1 MNTTPG
7 KLRSYPGRR
16 LLVLALLSLVT
27 LLLTWRAVDLQVFN
41 KNFLQGEGNARHLRV
56 IPVAAHRGMI
66 TDRNGDPL
74 AISTPVDSVW
84 ANPQLM
90 VSARASLP
98 KLAKLLSLDE
108 KQLQQHVAA
117 RMDKEFIYLKRR
129 INPDVARQVM
139 ALGVPGISLQRE
151 YRRYYP
157 AGEVTAQVLGFT
169 GIDDAGQEGLE
180 LSYNE
185 WLGGVPGSKRV
196 LKDRL
201 GRIVEDVESISPPRP
216 GRDLRLSI
224 DRRIQYL
231 AHREL
236 KAALTLQQAKA
247 GSAVVLDV
255 HSGEVLAMVNL
266 PAYNPNRPNQTRSNG
281 SRNRA
286 VTDVFEPGS
295 TIKPFTVAAAL
306 ESGQYRADTLI
317 ETGPGFFKVGR
328 KMIRDLHDYGL
339 IDVSTVIQKSSN
351 IGATKM
357 ALAIPPL
364 RMWDVFSGSGFGV
377 STGSGFPG
385 EASGL
390 LTPYQRW
397 RDLDRATL
405 SFGYGLSVT
414 PLQLAQ
420 AYTVLAG
427 DGQLRPVSFLPVEYP
442 PVGKPVMKA
451 ETAAQ
456 VRVMMERVINEG
468 GTATL
473 ARVPGYRVAGK
484 TGTVRKLGPGGY
496 VQNRY
501 LSLFAAMVPATR
513 PRLVMVVMIDEPG
526 NKDYYG
532 GLVAAPVFSKVMT
545 DALRL
550 LDIAPDDLPTAP
562 PHLLLTSNAPLAMPL
577 VPTGLAV
584 VSDEDVVSPIIP
596 AASKTVKKE
605 PAKPLA
611 QVAVRT
617 SDRPADLHREPSVTL
632 PVKRPDSLAARATE
646 RRAPTPTPG
655 PPNTSL
661 AIDEILHIK
670 NIIPS
675 TSAATTGGK
684 P

>member
-1 MNTTPG
+1 MRNPPTFP
-7 KLRSYPGRR
+7 RSYPARR
-16 LLVLALLSLVT
+16 MLVLTLLCLVT
-27 LLLTWRAVDLQVFN
+27 LMLVWRVVDLQVFN
-41 KNFLQGEGNARHLRV
+41 KGFLQGEGNARHLRV

-90 VSARASLP
+90 VSAQANWP
-98 KLAKLLSLDE
+98 QLAKLLNLDA
-108 KQLQQHVAA
+108 KQLRKHLSA

-139 ALGVPGISLQRE
+139 ALGIPGISLQRE

-157 AGEVTAQVLGFT
+157 AGEVTAQILGFT
-169 GIDDAGQEGLE
+169 GIDDVGQEGLE
-180 LSYNE
+180 LSYDA
-185 WLGGVPGSKRV
+185 WLHGVPGAKRV

-201 GRIVEDVESISPPRP
+201 GRIVEDVESIRAPRP

-236 KAALTLQQAKA
+236 KAAITQQQAKA

-255 HSGEVLAMVNL
+255 HTGEVLAMVNL
-266 PAYNPNRPNQTRSNG
+266 PVYNPNRPNQVRTVG
-281 SRNRA
+281 ARNRA

-295 TIKPFTVAAAL
+295 TIKPFTAAAAL
-306 ESGQYRADTLI
+306 ESGQYRADTPI
-317 ETGPGFFKVGR
+317 ETSPGYFRVGR

-357 ALAIPPL
+357 ALAIPPQ

-390 LTPYQRW
+390 LNPYQRW

-405 SFGYGLSVT
+405 SFGYGVSVT
-414 PLQLAQ
+414 ALQLAQ

-427 DGQLRPVSFLPVEYP
+427 DGQLRPVSFLPVDQIP
-442 PVGKPVMKA
+442 AGKPVMKA
-451 ETAAQ
+451 QTAAA
-456 VRVMMERVINEG
+456 VRTMMERVIHEG

-496 VQNRY
+496 VQDRY
-501 LSLFAAMVPATR
+501 LSLFAAMVPASR

-526 NKDYYG
+526 KKDYYG
-532 GLVAAPVFSKVMT
+532 GLIAAPVFSRVMT

-550 LDIAPDDLPTAP
+550 LDVAPDDLSAVTPG
-562 PHLLLTSNAPLAMPL
+562 LMLSSNAPSTMMLTLRPEA
-577 VPTGLAV
+577 VPVSTQAV
-584 VSDEDVVSPIIP
+584 
-596 AASKTVKKE
+596 AASSLNTARTLRE
-605 PAKPLA
+605 PAKP
-611 QVAVRT
+611 
-617 SDRPADLHREPSVTL
+617 
-632 PVKRPDSLAARATE
+632 PVIVAARTGGRVPAS
-646 RRAPTPTPG
+646 PG
-655 PPNTSL
+655 TANSSL
-661 AIDEILHIK
+661 AIDDILRSN
-670 NIIPS
+670 NILPS
-675 TSAATTGGK
+675 STAARGA

>member
-1 MNTTPG
+1 MNAALTFP
-7 KLRSYPGRR
+7 RSYPARR
-16 LLVLALLSLVT
+16 ILVLALLSFVT
-27 LLLTWRAVDLQVFN
+27 LLLVWRAVDLQVFN
-41 KNFLQGEGNARHLRV
+41 KNFLQNEGNARHLRV
-56 IPVAAHRGMI
+56 IAVAAHRGMI
-66 TDRNGDPL
+66 TDRNGEPL

-90 VSARASLP
+90 ASAQGKWP
-98 KLAKLLSLDE
+98 ELARLLDLDI
-108 KQLQQHVAA
+108 KQLRQHLAA

-129 INPDVARQVM
+129 INPDTAQQVVALRI
-139 ALGVPGISLQRE
+139 PGISLQRE

-180 LSYNE
+180 LGYDE
-185 WLGGVPGSKRV
+185 WLRGVPGSKRV

-236 KAALTLQQAKA
+236 KAALTQQQAKA

-255 HSGEVLAMVNL
+255 RNGEVLAMVNL
-266 PAYNPNRPNQTRSNG
+266 PAYNPNRPNQVRNDG

-295 TIKPFTVAAAL
+295 TIKPFTAAAAL
-306 ESGQYRADTLI
+306 ESGQYRADTPI
-317 ETGPGFFKVGR
+317 ETSPGYFKVGR
-328 KMIRDLHDYGL
+328 KTIRDLHDYGL

-357 ALAIPPL
+357 ALAIPPQ
-364 RMWDVFSGSGFGV
+364 RMWDVFSGAGFGT

-427 DGQLRPVSFLPVEYP
+427 DGQLRPVSFLPVDQVP
-442 PVGKPVMKA
+442 AGKPVMQAQTTA
-451 ETAAQ
+451 E
-456 VRVMMERVINEG
+456 VRTMMERVINEG

-473 ARVPGYRVAGK
+473 ARVAGYRVAGK

-496 VQNRY
+496 VQDRY
-501 LSLFAAMVPATR
+501 LSLFAAMVPASR
-513 PRLVMVVMIDEPG
+513 PRLVMVVVIDEPG
-526 NKDYYG
+526 MKDYYG

-545 DALRL
+545 DTLRL
-550 LDIAPDDLPTAP
+550 LDVAPDDLPITP
-562 PHLLLTSNAPLAMPL
+562 PNLLLTSVAPAVIRAIPSETVS
-577 VPTGLAV
+577 VPKDT
-584 VSDEDVVSPIIP
+584 VSPVST
-596 AASKTVKKE
+596 AAVQESANPEVK
-605 PAKPLA
+605 
-611 QVAVRT
+611 VAVRA
-617 SDRPADLHREPSVTL
+617 SSKPIDVHSKAGRAPYGNHLG
-632 PVKRPDSLAARATE
+632 SLAVHDSDGPATPA
-646 RRAPTPTPG
+646 APD
-655 PPNTSL
+655 TSL
-661 AIDEILHIK
+661 AIDEILRTQ
-670 NIIPS
+670 NILPS
-675 TSAATTGGK
+675 ESASGGR